1 MEVIESAS
9 HHSDALGHQLRN
21 RRDLGM
27 GDVVLQAMRAA
38 HDDQLPTPPAVR
50 AQTRVRVEITGS
62 QKCGI
67 VGKSRS
73 FLITI
78 NPMIFTR
85 THPRVRTL
93 GTQLS
98 VWVGTADMMA
108 APCADACPGGH
119 ELGCGRRRAGR
130 LPRWAQEPSGTASVT
145 KVCGSKVW
153 IG

>member
-62 QKCGI
+62 QKYEN
-67 VGKSRS
+67 VGGSQPV
-73 FLITI
+73 LIM
-78 NPMIFTR
+78 NDPMISTR
-85 THPRVRTL
+85 TRT
-93 GTQLS
+93 S
-98 VWVGTADMMA
+98 A
-108 APCADACPGGH
+108 
-119 ELGCGRRRAGR
+119 RR
-130 LPRWAQEPSGTASVT
+130 PSPS
-145 KVCGSKVW
+145 CSLMW
-153 IG
+153 